1 LRHLVV
7 AARRWRQSGRRF
19 SIWRRLYEIRRHAV
33 EEETRRRRNQ
43 AREITNVYRALRKG
57 REDNK
62 DEPGAAD
69 FYYGEMEM
77 RRRATPPSAE
87 LGILTLYWLV
97 SGYALRAWRAFTAV
111 MLTLVLF
118 AVLMVGFGFRDPDHS
133 RETAG
138 TATALSSQSQRADT
152 SLAGAIVYGARTAIG
167 LQREPQPQLTRIGD
181 ALQISLRVL
190 VPVLLGLGILS
201 IRGRVKR

>member
-1 LRHLVV
+1 V

-19 SIWRRLYEIRRHAV
+19 SLWRRLYEIRRHAV
-33 EEETRRRRNQ
+33 EEETRHRRNQ
-43 AREITNVYRALRKG
+43 AREISNVYRALRKG

-77 RRRATPPSAE
+77 RRRATPPSTE
-87 LGILTLYWLV
+87 RGILTLYWLV

-111 MLTLVLF
+111 LLTLLVF
-118 AVLMVGFGFRDPDHS
+118 AFLMMGFGYRDS
-133 RETAG
+133 AESSG
-138 TATALSSQSQRADT
+138 TAPTSTALSPPSQRVDT
-152 SLAGAIVYGARTAIG
+152 SFAGALVYGARTAIG
-167 LQREPQPQLTRIGD
+167 LQRDPQPQLTRFGDVFQIG
-181 ALQISLRVL
+181 LRVV